1 MSSVAKTFAKRSP
14 SKSVLIRVLCGKTKP
29 KAPKKIHANPQNPW
43 QVPYIC
49 TMNENTTNRRK
60 EGLILAIVAIIG
72 ISGLVLLQMARR
84 SKSGNADQKTVIQN
98 QDQAGNNPNGQAQS
112 NIQQVP
118 VNLLR
123 VNEQPE
129 MNKPFI
135 YELADYSQGG
145 VYQLDP
151 GDGSPRQ
158 SFTAGKLS
166 YTYRRPGAFQV
177 SIYALDGASEY
188 KMLTVK
194 KEVANLTVP
203 QAVNKKTGK
212 PLIDD

>member
-1 MSSVAKTFAKRSP
+1 MSEHT
-14 SKSVLIRVLCGKTKP
+14 
-29 KAPKKIHANPQNPW
+29 N
-43 QVPYIC
+43 
-49 TMNENTTNRRK
+49 NRRK
-60 EGLILAIVAIIG
+60 EGLILAIVAVIG
-72 ISGLVLLQMARR
+72 IAGLLLLQMARR
-84 SKSGNADQKTVIQN
+84 SKNSGSDNKTVIQN
-98 QDQAGNNPNGQAQS
+98 QAQSGNNANQQAQS
-112 NIQQVP
+112 SIQQVP

-129 MNKPFI
+129 MNKPFM

-158 SFTAGKLS
+158 AFTAGKLS
-166 YTYRRPGAFQV
+166 YTYRRPGSFQV
-177 SIYALDGASEY
+177 SIYAIDGASEY
-188 KMLTVK
+188 KMLTVN

-203 QAVNKKTGK
+203 KAVNKKTGK